1 MKNKGAV
8 IALLDI
14 YKDALVSLK
23 GCIATISDENLV
35 QIIDTATSDDNCRSL
50 QTILAHVVN
59 SGYSYAISIYN
70 SKGNNEQRPVKVFHD
85 DITSFQHDLDKMFA
99 YTVFVFETIYD
110 SDLEIYEEANK
121 MKTGWGQYYDIEQLM
136 EHAIVHVLRHHRQIN
151 RILVNL
157 ENTNSV

>member
-14 YKDALVSLK
+14 YKNTLVHLK
-23 GCIATISDENLV
+23 SSIATISNENLLR
-35 QIIDTATSDDNCRSL
+35 IIDGDTSDDNCRSL

-85 DITSFQHDLDKMFA
+85 DVTSFQHDLDKMFA
-99 YTVFVFETIYD
+99 YTVFVFENIYD
-110 SDLEIYEEANK
+110 SDLETYDEANK
-121 MKTGWGQYYDIEQLM
+121 MKTGWGQYYDIEQLT

-151 RILVNL
+151 TILKNL
-157 ENTNSV
+157 DNSNCV